1 MGELK
6 FAESLRVGKVN
17 FINTLPVFY
26 PLESGAIEHDF
37 EIIAG
42 TPAAL
47 NSLLASDQIDLGV
60 VSSIEYGRNFDK
72 YLLLPDLSISC
83 KRRVCS
89 VLLLSTLPLEQ
100 LNDQEIL
107 LTPKSH
113 TSIALLKL
121 LFSRRFEITPHYRLT
136 DYHMDGSPWPDGA
149 KAVLAIGDD
158 ALRLQK
164 SPVVT
169 LALDLGAAW
178 YEWTG
183 HPFVFAVWA
192 LRHGSLA
199 QRDGQVH
206 QAHATLLQARDYGL
220 DHLEEI
226 ATAVDRCSWFSRQE
240 CLQYLQTVEYDLDG
254 DKQAGLRLF
263 FDMLYE
269 TGELSRRVPLNF
281 LPSLCGETGEK
292 GGKSKKGKQ
301 KLLTT

>member
-1 MGELK
+1 MDELK
-6 FAESLRVGKVN
+6 FADRLRVGKVT

-26 PLESGAIEHDF
+26 PLENGAIEHDF
-37 EIIAG
+37 EIIAD

-83 KRRVCS
+83 KSRVCS
-89 VLLLSTLPLEQ
+89 VLLLSTVPLEQ

-121 LFSRRFEITPHYRLT
+121 LFSRRFEIIPRYLIR

-192 LRHGSLA
+192 LHQASLA

-281 LPSLCGETGEK
+281 LPDA
-292 GGKSKKGKQ
+292 GKKD
-301 KLLTT
+301 

>member
-6 FAESLRVGKVN
+6 CSKGLRVGKVN

-26 PLESGAIEHDF
+26 PLEKGAIEHDF
-37 EIIAG
+37 EIVAG

-60 VSSIEYGRNFDK
+60 VSSIEYGINFDK

-83 KRRVCS
+83 KKRVCS
-89 VLLLSTLPLEQ
+89 VLLLSTVPLEQ
-100 LNDQEIL
+100 LHDQEIL

-121 LFSRRFEITPHYRLT
+121 LFSRRFAITPHYRVIN
-136 DYHMDGSPWPDGA
+136 YHMDDSPWPAGA

-164 SPVVT
+164 SPAVSLT
-169 LALDLGAAW
+169 LDLGAAW
-178 YEWTG
+178 HEWTG

-199 QRDGQVH
+199 KRDGQLH
-206 QAHATLLQARDYGL
+206 QAHATLLEARDYGL
-220 DHLEEI
+220 NHLEEI
-226 ATAVDRCSWFSRQE
+226 ATDVGQRSWFSRQE
-240 CLQYLQTVEYDLDG
+240 CLQYLQTIEYDLDG
-254 DKQAGLRLF
+254 SKQAGLQLF

-269 TGELSRRVPLNF
+269 AGELSRRVPLNF
-281 LPSLCGETGEK
+281 LPSECGETG
-292 GGKSKKGKQ
+292 
-301 KLLTT
+301 L

>member
-1 MGELK
+1 MAELK
-6 FAESLRVGKVN
+6 FTESLRVGKVN

-37 EIIAG
+37 AIIAG

-47 NSLLASDQIDLGV
+47 NAMLASDQIDLGV
-60 VSSIEYGRNFDK
+60 VSSVEYGRNFDK

-83 KRRVCS
+83 KSRVCS
-89 VLLLSTLPLEQ
+89 VLLLSTVPLEH
-100 LNDQEIL
+100 LHDQEIL

-121 LFSRRFEITPHYRLT
+121 LFSRRFEITPHYRVR
-136 DYHMDGSPWPDGA
+136 DYHRDGSPWPDGA
-149 KAVLAIGDD
+149 TAVLAIGDD

-169 LALDLGAAW
+169 LTLDLGAAW

-192 LRHGSLA
+192 LRHGSLV

-220 DHLEEI
+220 NHLEQI
-226 ATAVDRCSWFSRQE
+226 ATAVDQLSWFSRRE
-240 CLQYLQTVEYDLDG
+240 CLQYLQTIEYDLDV
-254 DKQAGLRLF
+254 DKQKGLRLF

-281 LPSLCGETGEK
+281 LPSVCGETGE
-292 GGKSKKGKQ
+292 
-301 KLLTT
+301 T

>member
-6 FAESLRVGKVN
+6 FSKGLRVGKVN

-26 PLESGAIEHDF
+26 PLESGAIKHDF
-37 EIIAG
+37 EIIAD

-47 NSLLASDQIDLGV
+47 NALLATDQIDLGV

-72 YLLLPDLSISC
+72 YLLLPDISISC
-83 KRRVCS
+83 KSRVCS
-89 VLLLSTLPLEQ
+89 VLLLSTVPLQQ
-100 LNDQEIL
+100 LHDHEIL

-121 LFSRRFEITPHYRLT
+121 LFSRKYEITPHYRVT

-164 SPVVT
+164 NPAVT
-169 LALDLGAAW
+169 LTLDLGAAW
-178 YEWTG
+178 HEWTG

-192 LRHGSLA
+192 LRHGSLSK
-199 QRDGQVH
+199 RDGQLH
-206 QAHATLLQARDYGL
+206 QAHATLLEARDYGL
-220 DHLEEI
+220 NHLEDI
-226 ATAVDRCSWFSRQE
+226 ATAVGQCSWFSRQE
-240 CLQYLQTVEYDLDG
+240 CVQYLKTIEYDLDS

-263 FDMLYE
+263 FDMLHE
-269 TGELSRRVPLNF
+269 TGELSRRVHLNF
-281 LPSLCGETGEK
+281 LPAFK
-292 GGKSKKGKQ
+292 NK
-301 KLLTT
+301 

>member
-6 FAESLRVGKVN
+6 CSKGLRVGKVN

-37 EIIAG
+37 EIVAG

-47 NSLLASDQIDLGV
+47 NALLASDQIDLGV
-60 VSSIEYGRNFDK
+60 VSSIEYGLNFDK

-83 KRRVCS
+83 KSRVCS
-89 VLLLSTLPLEQ
+89 VLLLSAVPLQQ
-100 LNDQEIL
+100 LHDQEIL

-121 LFSRRFEITPHYRLT
+121 LFSRRFAITPHYRVT
-136 DYHMDGSPWPDGA
+136 DYHVDGSSWPAGA

-164 SPVVT
+164 SPAAELT
-169 LALDLGAAW
+169 LDLGAAW
-178 YEWTG
+178 HEWTG

-199 QRDGQVH
+199 KRDGQLH
-206 QAHATLLQARDYGL
+206 QAHATLLEARDYGL
-220 DHLEEI
+220 SHLEEI
-226 ATAVDRCSWFSRQE
+226 ATGVGQCSWFSRQE
-240 CLQYLQTVEYDLDG
+240 CLQYLQTIEYDLDG
-254 DKQAGLRLF
+254 AKQAGLRLF

-281 LPSLCGETGEK
+281 LPGECGETG
-292 GGKSKKGKQ
+292 
-301 KLLTT
+301 L

>member
-1 MGELK
+1 MGKLK
-6 FAESLRVGKVN
+6 FAGSLRVGKVD

-26 PLESGAIEHDF
+26 PLESGAVEHDF
-37 EIIAG
+37 AIVAG

-47 NSLLASDQIDLGV
+47 NSLLASDRIDLGM

-83 KRRVCS
+83 RSRVCS
-89 VLLLSTLPLEQ
+89 VLLLSTVSLEQ
-100 LNDQEIL
+100 LNDQEIV

-113 TSIALLKL
+113 TSVALLKL
-121 LFSRRFEITPHYRLT
+121 LFSRRFQIIPQYRVR
-136 DYHMDGSPWPDGA
+136 DYHTDGSPWPEGA
-149 KAVLAIGDD
+149 KALLAIGDD

-169 LALDLGAAW
+169 LALDLGTAW

-192 LRHGSLA
+192 LNYRSLA
-199 QRDGQVH
+199 RRDGQVH
-206 QAHATLLQARDYGL
+206 QAHATLVEARDYGL
-220 DHLEEI
+220 NHLEEI
-226 ATAVDRCSWFSRQE
+226 ATAVGRCSWFSRRE
-240 CLQYLQTVEYDLDG
+240 CLQYLQTIEYDLDG

-269 TGELSRRVPLNF
+269 AGELSRPVPLNF
-281 LPSLCGETGEK
+281 LPPCPAA
-292 GGKSKKGKQ
+292 GKR
-301 KLLTT
+301 

>member
-6 FAESLRVGKVN
+6 CAGRLRVGKVI

-26 PLESGAIEHDF
+26 PLENGVIKHDF
-37 EIIAG
+37 EIIAD

-47 NSLLASDQIDLGV
+47 NALLDSDQIDLGV

-83 KRRVCS
+83 TSRVCS
-89 VLLLSTLPLEQ
+89 VLLLSTVPLEQ

-113 TSIALLKL
+113 TSMALLKL
-121 LFSRRFEITPHYRLT
+121 LLSQKLTIKPRYRVR
-136 DYHMDGSPWPDGA
+136 DYHKDGSLWPDGA

-164 SPVVT
+164 SPGVT

-183 HPFVFAVWA
+183 YPFVFAVWA
-192 LRHGSLA
+192 LRYGSLA
-199 QRDGQVH
+199 QRDGEVH
-206 QAHATLLQARDYGL
+206 QAHATLLEARDYGL
-220 DHLEEI
+220 NHLEEI
-226 ATAVDRCSWFSRQE
+226 ATAVDQCSWFSREE
-240 CLQYLQTVEYDLDG
+240 CLQYLQTVEYDLNG

-263 FDMLYE
+263 FDMLYD
-269 TGELSRRVPLNF
+269 TGELSRPVPLNF
-281 LPSLCGETGEK
+281 LPAVRDK
-292 GGKSKKGKQ
+292 
-301 KLLTT
+301 

>member
-17 FINTLPVFY
+17 FINTLPVFF

-37 EIIAG
+37 AIISG

-60 VSSIEYGRNFDK
+60 VSSVEYARNFDK
-72 YLLLPDLSISC
+72 YWLLPDLSISC
-83 KRRVCS
+83 KSRVCS
-89 VLLLSTLPLEQ
+89 VLLLSTVPLEQ
-100 LNDQEIL
+100 LHDQEIL

-121 LFSRRFEITPHYRLT
+121 LFSRRFEITPHYRVR
-136 DYHMDGSPWPDGA
+136 DYHRDGSPWPEGA
-149 KAVLAIGDD
+149 RAVLAIGDD

-169 LALDLGAAW
+169 LALDLGTAW

-192 LRHGSLA
+192 LRQRSLA

-220 DHLEEI
+220 NHLEEI
-226 ATAVDRCSWFSRQE
+226 ATAVDQCSWFTRRE
-240 CLQYLQTVEYDLDG
+240 CLQYLQTIEYDLDV
-254 DKQAGLRLF
+254 DKQNGLRLF
-263 FDMLYE
+263 FDMLYQ

-281 LPSLCGETGEK
+281 LPSGCSETSE
-292 GGKSKKGKQ
+292 
-301 KLLTT
+301 T

>member
-1 MGELK
+1 MGDVKLTGN
-6 FAESLRVGKVN
+6 LRVGKVN
-17 FINTLPVFY
+17 FINTLPIFY
-26 PLESGAIEHDF
+26 PLESGVVKHDF
-37 EIIAG
+37 DIVGA

-47 NSLLASDQIDLGV
+47 NALLASGQIDLGV

-83 KRRVCS
+83 KSRVCS
-89 VLLLSTLPLEQ
+89 VLLLSTVPLQQ
-100 LNDQEIL
+100 LHDQEIL

-121 LFSRRFEITPHYRLT
+121 LFSLRLEITPHYRVK

-164 SPVVT
+164 NHAVT
-169 LALDLGAAW
+169 VTLDLGAAW
-178 YEWTG
+178 NEWTG

-199 QRDGQVH
+199 KKDGQLH
-206 QAHATLLQARDYGL
+206 QAHATLLKARDYGL
-220 DHLEEI
+220 NHLEEI
-226 ATAVDRCSWFSRQE
+226 ATAVDQCSWFSRQE
-240 CLQYLQTVEYDLDG
+240 CIQYLQTIEYDLDG

-269 TGELSRRVPLNF
+269 TSELSRRVPLNF
-281 LPSLCGETGEK
+281 LPSVCSETSE
-292 GGKSKKGKQ
+292 
-301 KLLTT
+301 T